1 MSASDGSGSDMNE
14 FRPTPSDLDDNTAE
28 RLLSGQID
36 AADAPPGYGRV
47 AEVLA
52 AATASANPSEL
63 AGESDALTMF
73 RLQLQQRSAV
83 EGAAVV
89 SLDEHRS
96 RGVSRKAML
105 VGVVAGVLL
114 ASTGVAAAGGDLP
127 EPVQRVAHQTLS
139 HIGVPVPDPQPK
151 PAKAPAPADQRAK
164 PATKPEPSSATPPM
178 RSSQEGTPSSKAPR
192 TAEPSPTGSTPP
204 STATPPTVPPSAPP
218 STALSQPPTR
228 GPNPGPTVP

>member
-47 AEVLA
+47 AEILA

-63 AGESDALTMF
+63 AGASDALTMF
-73 RLQLQQRSAV
+73 RLQSQQRSAV
-83 EGAAVV
+83 QGAAVV

-96 RGVSRKAML
+96 RRVSRKAML

-127 EPVQRVAHQTLS
+127 EPVQRVAHETLS
-139 HIGVPVPDPQPK
+139 QIGVPIPDPQPK
-151 PAKAPAPADQRAK
+151 PAKAPAPADHR
-164 PATKPEPSSATPPM
+164 PNPTTKPEPPSTAPPT
-178 RSSQEGTPSSKAPR
+178 RPSQEGNPPSKAPR
-192 TAEPSPTGSTPP
+192 TTEPQTSG
-204 STATPPTVPPSAPP
+204 ATPPPPVPLSPPS
-218 STALSQPPTR
+218 STARSQPPTR
-228 GPNPGPTVP
+228 GPNPAPTVP

>member
-1 MSASDGSGSDMNE
+1 MSASDGSGNDMHE
-14 FRPTPSDLDDNTAE
+14 FRPTPSDLDDNTAA

-47 AEVLA
+47 AEILA
-52 AATASANPSEL
+52 AATADATPSEL

-73 RLQLQQRSAV
+73 RMQSQQSSAAA
-83 EGAAVV
+83 GAAVT

-96 RGVSRKAML
+96 RRVSRKAVL

-127 EPVQRVAHQTLS
+127 EPVQRVAHETLS

-151 PAKAPAPADQRAK
+151 PAKAPAPADQR
-164 PATKPEPSSATPPM
+164 PNPMTKPESSSTAPPT
-178 RSSQEGTPSSKAPR
+178 RPIQEGIPSSKAPR
-192 TAEPSPTGSTPP
+192 TTEPPTTGLTP
-204 STATPPTVPPSAPP
+204 PPTVPPSTPL
-218 STALSQPPTR
+218 STVRSQPPTR
-228 GPNPGPTVP
+228 EPNPGPTVP